1 MGSSKSKEPK
11 ENTDTKWNNMKTD
24 DISSYIPHLNSL
36 SKDAKKLISNL
47 TIPTFTDTQSSEFNI
62 DKFMND
68 INSKLGTNDKKVFN
82 KIIDEMSSEVSATS
96 PFISSDVYQ
105 NMLNSAT
112 STDMPVVQAGG
123 KGKRQIKKS
132 RGKQMRGGMD
142 DSDTSSTDSD
152 LDALSDSSDSD
163 LDSSSDR
170 KKRDRKKE
178 KKLRIPVKVLSTE
191 NSQSAGSN
199 LSYLSSSAH
208 TSSNN
213 SIPDENGLQSTSISV
228 NTEDINMVSEY

>member
-1 MGSSKSKEPK
+1 MGSKTSK

-68 INSKLGTNDKKVFN
+68 INSKLGTTDKKVFN

-105 NMLNSAT
+105 NMLNSTT
-112 STDMPVVQAGG
+112 STDQPAVQAGG
-123 KGKRQIKKS
+123 KGKRQINKS
-132 RGKQMRGGMD
+132 KGKHMRGGMD

-152 LDALSDSSDSD
+152 LDDMTDSSDSD
-163 LDSSSDR
+163 LDSSSD
-170 KKRDRKKE
+170 KKKK
-178 KKLRIPVKVLSTE
+178 KNKHRSKHTE
-191 NSQSAGSN
+191 TETQSAGSN
-199 LSYLSSSAH
+199 LSYISSSAH
-208 TSSNN
+208 TDSNK
-213 SIPDENGLQSTSISV
+213 SITDENGLQSTSISV

>member
-1 MGSSKSKEPK
+1 MGSSKSK

-47 TIPTFTDTQSSEFNI
+47 TIPTFSETQSSEFDIN
-62 DKFMND
+62 KFMGD
-68 INSKLGTNDKKVFN
+68 INNKLGTTDKKVFN

-105 NMLNSAT
+105 NMLNSTT
-112 STDMPVVQAGG
+112 SADQPVVQAGG
-123 KGKRQIKKS
+123 KRKIKKS
-132 RGKQMRGGMD
+132 KVKKMRGGMD

-152 LDALSDSSDSD
+152 LDDISDSSDSD
-163 LDSSSDR
+163 LDSSSD
-170 KKRDRKKE
+170 KKKKKDKN
-178 KKLRIPVKVLSTE
+178 KKHSKHTE
-191 NSQSAGSN
+191 TETQSAGSN
-199 LSYLSSSAH
+199 LSYISSSAQ
-208 TSSNN
+208 TDSTK
-213 SIPDENGLQSTSISV
+213 SIVDENGLQSTSISV